1 MTVKVLNHGFISQ
14 QTNAPFKILIKRQY
28 ISVRLNIRA
37 LIEKNKTRNLLRKF
51 LNLVPTLWVNRSQR
65 LRSSIITYET
75 KIALADLLREKGLRI
90 LLSIDLPIDEL
101 KKYVTM
107 FYRYL
112 ISLLAVKNM

>member
-51 LNLVPTLWVNRSQR
+51 LNLVPTHYMIEQVPKTKVIKN
-65 LRSSIITYET
+65 ITYAT
-75 KIALADLLREKGLRI
+75 RIALA
-90 LLSIDLPIDEL
+90 
-101 KKYVTM
+101 V
-107 FYRYL
+107 
-112 ISLLAVKNM
+112 